1 MSQLSTTV
9 MRWDDFFSC
18 CGSLHSHG
26 LARAGI
32 CMPSPALAWL
42 EPHAPAWLSPCF
54 CLPHTSSAC
63 SFSSVPSAHSP
74 AFILLPLPSPQLFP
88 HPSLPTATPAF
99 LLLPVPLDHPPPL
112 PPAQPPLSHLS
123 QCSLLGLSRV
133 WNWAHYAEFHFKS
146 MVESFN
152 LWQAGAAAGEHY

>member
-9 MRWDDFFSC
+9 MRWEDFFSC
-18 CGSLHSHG
+18 CGSLHSQG

-74 AFILLPLPSPQLFP
+74 ALLLLPL
-88 HPSLPTATPAF
+88 
-99 LLLPVPLDHPPPL
+99 PLDHPPPYH
-112 PPAQPPLSHLS
+112 PSPSPAPSPASPQPSITMQFVGS
-123 QCSLLGLSRV
+123 QQSVELGSLTFM
-133 WNWAHYAEFHFKS
+133 AEFHFKS